1 MFNFE
6 DANKFNKDAM
16 DSMMKSYT
24 VASKNFQAIA
34 TEVADF
40 SKKSMEANVAHVEK
54 LMSMKSI
61 ESAAELQTSFAK
73 SAVEDLVAE
82 VTKIGDMYS
91 NLAKESY
98 KPYEGT
104 VAKAAAAVKATV
116 EKAADAAAA

>member
-16 DSMMKSYT
+16 DSMMKSYA
-24 VASKNFQAIA
+24 VASKSFQAIA

-54 LMSMKSI
+54 LMSVKSI
-61 ESAAELQTSFAK
+61 ESAAELQASFAK
-73 SAVEDLVAE
+73 SSVEDLVAE

-104 VAKAAAAVKATV
+104 VAKATAAVKATV
-116 EKAADAAAA
+116 EKAADAVAA